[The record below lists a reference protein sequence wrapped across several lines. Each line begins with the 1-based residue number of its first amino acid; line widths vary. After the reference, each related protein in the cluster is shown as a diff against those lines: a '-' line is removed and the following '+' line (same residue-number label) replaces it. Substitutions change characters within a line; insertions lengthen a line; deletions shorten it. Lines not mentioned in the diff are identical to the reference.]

1 MSAYEDQ
8 LETLMKRM
16 TQYLV
21 SKLDERGDL
30 VDRVQD
36 LVVQATDVSARVGEL
51 EETINSDNEDIVT
64 EDRVR
69 EIAVEEATEAINN
82 AEVNV
87 DISA

>member
-36 LVVQATDVSARVGEL
+36 LVVRVGEL
-51 EETINSDNEDIVT
+51 EETINSDNEDLVT

-69 EIAVEEATEAINN
+69 EIAADEATEAINN

>member
-1 MSAYEDQ
+1 MNEEQ
-8 LETLMKRM
+8 LEALMKRM

-36 LVVQATDVSARVGEL
+36 LVVRVGEL

>member
-16 TQYLV
+16 TQYLI

-30 VDRVQD
+30 IDRVQD
-36 LVVQATDVSARVGEL
+36 LVVRVNEL

-69 EIAVEEATEAINN
+69 EIAGEEATEAINN

>member
-1 MSAYEDQ
+1 MNEEQ
-8 LETLMKRM
+8 LEALMKRM

-36 LVVQATDVSARVGEL
+36 LVVRVGEL
-51 EETINSDNEDIVT
+51 EETINSDNEDLVT

-69 EIAVEEATEAINN
+69 EIAADEATEAINN

>member
-36 LVVQATDVSARVGEL
+36 LVVRVGEL
-51 EETINSDNEDIVT
+51 EETINSDNEDLVT

-69 EIAVEEATEAINN
+69 EIAADEATEAINN
-82 AEVNV
+82 AQVNV

>member
-1 MSAYEDQ
+1 MNEEQ
-8 LETLMKRM
+8 LEALMKRM

-30 VDRVQD
+30 VDRVKD
-36 LVVQATDVSARVGEL
+36 LVVRVGEL
-51 EETINSDNEDIVT
+51 EETINSDNEDLVT

-69 EIAVEEATEAINN
+69 EIAADEATEAINN